1 MRPPRLV
8 AHRGAPRVRR
18 ENTLPAIAVAEAL
31 GAEVIEVDVRR
42 TADGVAV
49 LLHDETL
56 GRMWGDARRV
66 SDVDWCDVA
75 RLGNGLDRIPR
86 LDGALERLDGCRSTL
101 LVDLTDAEDA
111 LVAAR
116 TVAGFTGSTA
126 VAWCGAPEAMAAVR
140 SVLPDADLWL
150 AWESLDP
157 PVSADLEA
165 LEPSTLNLDV
175 AFLTPRT
182 VEVAHALGLRVAV
195 WTIDDVEPAIWAA
208 RLGVDSITTNDV
220 GSIGAALSA
229 AERDGWP
236 ERDREPTE
244 TEVASRAQALAHRIA
259 HEVIAYTREH
269 PVSEVHTKANP
280 ADLVTDVDRLVEQHV
295 RSRVRMVFPTHGFT
309 GEEYGEAPGDRHRWF
324 LDPVDGTTNLANG
337 VPWTSMSLCL
347 TRGGRPLVGVV
358 ADPWRGEVLEARR
371 GRGATLR
378 DRQLRLDD
386 TPRPLAGA
394 VVGTELDGHRP
405 WPGFGAFLDA
415 LADRSCTLRV
425 QGSGT
430 LTIAQVAAG
439 RGDRRLCLGVQP
451 GRPRRRGAARARGR
465 GRRADAV
472 RPRRGLPARGGSRSS
487 WRTRGPRTNCTRCGR
502 RRSPRGEHAAGRA
515 GGTVRCLR
523 SGAGL
528 AAGCGAASVHGAGNR
543 ARGAQVRTVRTGGAV
558 PDRHAPPGR
567 WVVGTVRG
575 RRSGAGSA
583 AGCGAASAHGAG
595 NRARGV
601 QVRTVRAG
609 GAVPARHA
617 PPGRL

>member
-1 MRPPRLV
+1 MSAGVPTSVAAVSAASASASVASAAAAAAAVDQVVATSPDRRPGVRPPRLV

-126 VAWCGAPEAMAAVR
+126 VAWCGAPAAMAAVR
-140 SVLPDADLWL
+140 SVLPDADVWL

-157 PVSADLEA
+157 PVAADLEA

-439 RGDRRLCLGVQP
+439 RGIGGCVSAFNPVDH
-451 GRPRRRGAARARGR
+451 GAA
-465 GRRADAV
+465 V
-472 RPRRGLPARGGSRSS
+472 LLVH
-487 WRTRGPRTNCTRCGR
+487 
-502 RRSPRGEHAAGRA
+502 EA
-515 GGTVRCLR
+515 GGVVLTP
-523 SGAGL
+523 SGPVEGFPPVGEPFLVAHPGAADELHAVWTAAL
-528 AAGCGAASVHGAGNR
+528 AAG
-543 ARGAQVRTVRTGGAV
+543 
-558 PDRHAPPGR
+558 
-567 WVVGTVRG
+567 
-575 RRSGAGSA
+575 
-583 AGCGAASAHGAG
+583 
-595 NRARGV
+595 
-601 QVRTVRAG
+601 
-609 GAVPARHA
+609 
-617 PPGRL
+617 

>member
-1 MRPPRLV
+1 MSAPVSAPADQVVATSPTGRPGVRPPRLV

-42 TADGVAV
+42 TADDVAV

-66 SDVDWCDVA
+66 SDVAWCDVA

-86 LDGALERLDGCRSTL
+86 LDAALERLDGCHSVL
-101 LVDLTDAEDA
+101 LVDLTDAADG

-116 TVAGFTGSTA
+116 TVAGSTA
-126 VAWCGAPEAMAAVR
+126 STTVAWCGAPAAMAAVR
-140 SVLPDADLWL
+140 SVLPDADVWL

-157 PVSADLEA
+157 PTPADLEA
-165 LEPSTLNLDV
+165 LTPSTLNLDI

-182 VEVAHALGLRVAV
+182 IEAAHALELRVAV
-195 WTIDDVEPAIWAA
+195 WTVDEAEPALWAA

-220 GSIGAALSA
+220 GAIGAALSS

-259 HEVIAYTREH
+259 HEVIAFTREH
-269 PVSEVHTKANP
+269 PVSEVRTKANP

-295 RSRVRMVFPTHGFT
+295 RSRVRMAFPTHGFT
-309 GEEYGEAPGDRHRWF
+309 GEEYGDAPGDRHRWY

-378 DRQLRLDD
+378 DRPLQLDD

-439 RGDRRLCLGVQP
+439 RGIGGCVSAFNPVDH
-451 GRPRRRGAARARGR
+451 GAA
-465 GRRADAV
+465 V
-472 RPRRGLPARGGSRSS
+472 LLVH
-487 WRTRGPRTNCTRCGR
+487 
-502 RRSPRGEHAAGRA
+502 EA
-515 GGTVRCLR
+515 GGIVLTR
-523 SGAGL
+523 SGPVEGFPPVGEPFLVAHPGAADELHAVWTAAL
-528 AAGCGAASVHGAGNR
+528 AAGAGAG
-543 ARGAQVRTVRTGGAV
+543 VR
-558 PDRHAPPGR
+558 
-567 WVVGTVRG
+567 
-575 RRSGAGSA
+575 
-583 AGCGAASAHGAG
+583 
-595 NRARGV
+595 
-601 QVRTVRAG
+601 
-609 GAVPARHA
+609 
-617 PPGRL
+617 